1 MFLLSWIYYLLY
13 LLIIF
18 ASKKKKNLTYLLSLW
33 VQYRYMYRVKHVI
46 AIVTIILQI
55 MILIKNISDKNWMF
69 SKGILF

>member
-18 ASKKKKNLTYLLSLW
+18 ASKKKKIW
-33 VQYRYMYRVKHVI
+33 HIFFHCVQYRYMYRMKHVTG
-46 AIVTIILQI
+46 IVSIILQI
-55 MILIKNISDKNWMF
+55 MILMKNISYKNWMF